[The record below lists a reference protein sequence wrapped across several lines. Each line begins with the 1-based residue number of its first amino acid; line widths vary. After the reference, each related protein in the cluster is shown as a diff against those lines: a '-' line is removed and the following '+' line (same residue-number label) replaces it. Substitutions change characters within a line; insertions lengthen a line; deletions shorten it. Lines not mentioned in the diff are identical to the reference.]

1 MGSIDLA
8 TQFLLSRSRPPLLPR
23 SSWLTIEHPS
33 WTAVLHCTSVA
44 DPFCPRCRVYS
55 NPPKPILLNT
65 CMAISSTSWL
75 RASQPAVS
83 PSPTPH
89 AAWPAT
95 SCLIAGCL
103 CVNALFLA
111 RQTLMETVGSG
122 REAAAVW
129 CTSPRTARR
138 CFAMR
143 MDPRAP
149 TVATRPA
156 AAPMV
161 RGGEPA

>member
-1 MGSIDLA
+1 MDRRAALHLCCRSILPA
-8 TQFLLSRSRPPLLPR
+8 LPR
-23 SSWLTIEHPS
+23 LLQPSQTYSIEHLHGNQLY
-33 WTAVLHCTSVA
+33 VLAPCLPASGEPEPH
-44 DPFCPRCRVYS
+44 PPRRMACHE
-55 NPPKPILLNT
+55 LL
-65 CMAISSTSWL
+65 
-75 RASQPAVS
+75 
-83 PSPTPH
+83 
-89 AAWPAT
+89 
-95 SCLIAGCL
+95 AGCL